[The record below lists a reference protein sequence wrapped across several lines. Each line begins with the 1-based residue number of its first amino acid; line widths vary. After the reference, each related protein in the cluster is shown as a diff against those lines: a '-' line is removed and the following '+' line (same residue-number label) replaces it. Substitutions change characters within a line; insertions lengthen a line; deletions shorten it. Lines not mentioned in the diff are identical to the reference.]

1 MNDLRDAQLRELE
14 ERAAKLTAEL
24 ERLRAEGAALAE
36 HRQRE
41 AQLQRSMLASLQA
54 ERAALIDELQTL
66 KSELHI
72 LGADSAR
79 IAVRRSFVML
89 WRAVRRRLGFRHE

>member
-14 ERAAKLTAEL
+14 ERAQRLTAEL
-24 ERLRAEGAALAE
+24 ERLRAEGTALAE

-41 AQLQRSMLASLQA
+41 AELQRSMLTSLHA
-54 ERAALIDELQTL
+54 ERAALVEQIEAL
-66 KSELHI
+66 KAELHL

-79 IAVRRSFVML
+79 IAVRRGFAML
-89 WRAVRRRLGFRHE
+89 LRAVKRRLGFKL